1 MFNNF
6 ILQLLDVTRTYNLKL
21 SEFCFFRVPTVSLKA
36 EIVVNRLGETDRG
49 SADNVALSI
58 LLARLLDVS
67 ADFSEGSGLVVDVVE
82 LLEV

>member
-1 MFNNF
+1 M
-6 ILQLLDVTRTYNLKL
+6 
-21 SEFCFFRVPTVSLKA
+21 SLKA